1 MMIVVDIFIGFAAG
15 CTVMGL
21 AFGLYGNP
29 RADQLEAELAYRI
42 SEREELEFDVADLK
56 LRNGELQSRLSQSL
70 DQLMQ
75 WEDWGRQMPGDRSLS
90 MARYAV
96 SVGTTA

>member
-1 MMIVVDIFIGFAAG
+1 MFASVLIGFIAGVIVAMVIVV
-15 CTVMGL
+15 MS
-21 AFGLYGNP
+21 GNP

>member
-1 MMIVVDIFIGFAAG
+1 MFASVLIGFIAGMIVAMVIV
-15 CTVMGL
+15 VMS
-21 AFGLYGNP
+21 GNP

-56 LRNGELQSRLSQSL
+56 LRNDELQSRLSQSL